1 MYDSQNVSC
10 YIVVLDRWP
19 ARSRRGARDFHVT
32 LPARVYFLRSSED
45 AGMDSGEYVKR
56 VEVSRSGQS
65 LMLRVPDLS
74 VSRLA
79 AVFKVRILRVSI
91 QRIQQLLSNAYFGFL
106 LQI

>member
-1 MYDSQNVSC
+1 
-10 YIVVLDRWP
+10 
-19 ARSRRGARDFHVT
+19 
-32 LPARVYFLRSSED
+32 
-45 AGMDSGEYVKR
+45 MDSGEYVKR

-65 LMLRVPDLS
+65 LMLRVPDLF

>member
-1 MYDSQNVSC
+1 
-10 YIVVLDRWP
+10 
-19 ARSRRGARDFHVT
+19 
-32 LPARVYFLRSSED
+32 
-45 AGMDSGEYVKR
+45 MDSGEYVKR